1 MPLLNEIPE
10 ADGAAISVVVDWRL
24 LSNFRGE
31 IEDGEEVDH

>member
-31 IEDGEEVDH
+31 IEDGETVDH